1 MIYNTTNS
9 TDMDN
14 KTDMINACNVTA
26 GVLDDSYCKKTHWLV
41 PVLLAAYLMIGNILL
56 LNLLIAIFR

>member
-1 MIYNTTNS
+1 MIQKIYNVTNS

-14 KTDMINACNVTA
+14 KTDMINVTA
-26 GVLDDSYCKKTHWLV
+26 SVLDDLYCKKTHWLV